1 MKLNKNVALFGTAS
15 VLATTLLGAG
25 TAFAAEQDNTYNP
38 DPAET
43 NTPVNAKF
51 KLPDDGGSNEKPTDP
66 EGPSNPDGNKPNN
79 PKGSFG
85 IAYQPALWQTPD
97 FDGEG
102 VTLAE
107 NGEQEIQFTSDDS
120 RVGVK
125 DKTRQDFG
133 WTLKAKLLWDGVQL
147 PGSTIT
153 TQNADGKVQIN
164 KGDAPYVNTDAVTGA
179 KNLEI
184 NNTDKVVMTGTQG
197 KQHNATYDYQLKNA
211 SLKIADAG
219 AVEEGIYN
227 GHVQW
232 TLAKTV

>member
-25 TAFAAEQDNTYNP
+25 TAFAASQDNTYNP

-43 NTPVNAKF
+43 NTPVQAKF
-51 KLPDDGGSNEKPTDP
+51 KLPNDGGSNEKPEDP
-66 EGPSNPDGNKPNN
+66 EGPQNPDGNKPNN
-79 PKGSFG
+79 PTGPFG
-85 IAYQPALWQTPD
+85 IAYQPALWQTPE
-97 FDGEG
+97 FDGDG

-107 NGEQEIQFTSDDS
+107 SGEQEIQFTSEDS

-133 WTLKAKLLWDGVQL
+133 WTLKAKLQWTGAQL

-164 KGDAPYVNTDAVTGA
+164 KGNSQYDATTAVTGT

-184 NNTDKVVMTGTQG
+184 NDQAQVVMTGVKGQ
-197 KQHNATYDYQLKNA
+197 QHNATYDYKLTNPT
-211 SLKIADAG
+211 LKIADAG
-219 AVEEGIYN
+219 AVEEGTYQGNVI
-227 GHVQW
+227 W
-232 TLAKTV
+232 TLAKTA